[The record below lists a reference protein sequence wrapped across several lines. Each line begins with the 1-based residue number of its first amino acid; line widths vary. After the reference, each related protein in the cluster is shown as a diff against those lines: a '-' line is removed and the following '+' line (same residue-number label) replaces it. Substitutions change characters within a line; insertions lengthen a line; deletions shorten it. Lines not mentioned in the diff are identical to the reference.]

1 MNSQMLDKI
10 DASTAAEIGI
20 DLTQQVVRIDSA
32 NGEADVLARDL
43 ENGRRRRDI
52 TAAADYRAQARKKT
66 PVPAQAGSRALL

>member
-10 DASTAAEIGI
+10 DASTATEMAI
-20 DLTQQVVRIDSA
+20 DLTQEVVRIDST

-52 TAAADYRAQARKKT
+52 PAAADYRA
-66 PVPAQAGSRALL
+66 